1 MAKDNGGTIS
11 LADVLNAVQG
21 IAQRVQSLEGGAAP
35 AAPSAPA
42 PRRAAPAAS
51 TTVASAKVPN
61 DPEYGKR
68 AGWFRSSRTGAAMLY
83 VPGKGRNVCL
93 VAPEHVAALVET
105 IKSGAL
111 DDLAA
116 LPEKYVAS
124 PDEFEASR
132 ARR

>member
-21 IAQRVQSLEGGAAP
+21 IAQRVQSLESGTP
-35 AAPSAPA
+35 TVPTSAPA
-42 PRRAAPAAS
+42 PRRAAPVATS
-51 TTVASAKVPN
+51 TVASTKVPS
-61 DPEYGKR
+61 DPEYAKR
-68 AGWFRSSRTGAAMLY
+68 SGWFRSSRTGAAMLY

-105 IKSGAL
+105 IKAGAL